1 MIDYDRIKAE
11 LKAEIVEELS
21 KKDYRAANDLS
32 KPLGQVYTEYRKA
45 LYEKYGVCQWA
56 KVWECIR
63 GLSIRKAGCV
73 YVREL
78 HPEAEEIAAKF
89 ARKLCLEM
97 LDDDDNARQG
107 LEANHEQI

>member
-1 MIDYDRIKAE
+1 MTTDEFDRLKIE

-32 KPLGQVYTEYRKA
+32 KPLGQVYTEYREA
-45 LYEKYGVCQWA
+45 LHKKYGTYQWA

-78 HPEAEEIAAKF
+78 HPEAEEIAAGF

-97 LDDDDNARQG
+97 LDCDPT
-107 LEANHEQI
+107 